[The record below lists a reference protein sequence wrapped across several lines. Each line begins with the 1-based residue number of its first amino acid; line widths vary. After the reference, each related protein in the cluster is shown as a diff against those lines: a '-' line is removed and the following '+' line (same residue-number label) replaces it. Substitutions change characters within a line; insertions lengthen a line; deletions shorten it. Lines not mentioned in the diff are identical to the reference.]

1 MSLRR
6 DRQTDELFESILT
19 LRSVEECYQYFDD
32 LCTVREVHDLGQR
45 LEVARVLE
53 AGGSYQQA
61 SEATG
66 ASSATVGRV
75 KRCLNYGAGG
85 YQLILERMTE
95 GASEDA

>member
-1 MSLRR
+1 M
-6 DRQTDELFESILT
+6 
-19 LRSVEECYQYFDD
+19 
-32 LCTVREVHDLGQR
+32 
-45 LEVARVLE
+45 LE